1 MISKSYLIL
10 IDILIVWIAITLYLF
25 FPFDQIRLN
34 INNEWYINESISKYV
49 IIILGVLYIPFSFWN
64 IQKKSHVLETRI
76 GRLIFDKS
84 ARKNE
89 LLIYFLK
96 LFFIPSMLSLT
107 MQNGMVLL
115 EHIFLILT
123 SKDISIYDLFCKH
136 FYPIIIYSVLF
147 ISTGIYTFGYIVE
160 SKIFNSQIKSIDTSL
175 FGWLVTL
182 ACYYPF
188 YIMLSLYLPMYTND
202 FAFFINES
210 FTFLIWILLIPL
222 HLFKLWCV
230 LSLGFKCSNLTN
242 RGIVVK
248 GPYKWIRHPHY
259 MVKLLIWWIT
269 FMPVIL
275 TSHIYI
281 LGMLFWTI
289 IYYLRAITEEEH
301 LKNDNTYKDYIE
313 KVNYRFIPKI
323 I

>member
-1 MISKSYLIL
+1 
-10 IDILIVWIAITLYLF
+10 
-25 FPFDQIRLN
+25 
-34 INNEWYINESISKYV
+34 
-49 IIILGVLYIPFSFWN
+49 
-64 IQKKSHVLETRI
+64 
-76 GRLIFDKS
+76 
-84 ARKNE
+84 
-89 LLIYFLK
+89 
-96 LFFIPSMLSLT
+96 
-107 MQNGMVLL
+107 
-115 EHIFLILT
+115 
-123 SKDISIYDLFCKH
+123 
-136 FYPIIIYSVLF
+136 
-147 ISTGIYTFGYIVE
+147 
-160 SKIFNSQIKSIDTSL
+160 
-175 FGWLVTL
+175 
-182 ACYYPF
+182 
-188 YIMLSLYLPMYTND
+188 MYTND